1 MMSVPRYELVISNRF
16 RRDLRRLDA
25 QVHRRVLA
33 ALDELQANPYQGQ
46 QLTEVQIGQWRIRVG
61 DYRIRYDI
69 EGNRVLLYRVR
80 HRKDI
85 YRD

>member
-1 MMSVPRYELVISNRF
+1 VPHYELVISNRF
-16 RRDLRRLDA
+16 RRDLRRLDV

-46 QLTEVQIGQWRIRVG
+46 QLTEVSIGQWRIRVG